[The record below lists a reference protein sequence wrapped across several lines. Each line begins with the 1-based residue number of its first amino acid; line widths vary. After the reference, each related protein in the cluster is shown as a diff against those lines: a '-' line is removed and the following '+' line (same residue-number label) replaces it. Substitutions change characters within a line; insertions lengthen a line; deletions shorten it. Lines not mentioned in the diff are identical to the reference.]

1 MYEPVSEAPIGLAP
15 PTTDGG
21 DEATARRRLC
31 LGAMAAAPG
40 LLRYAARFAPSMED
54 AEDAYQRAMEI
65 ALTKGPVVDQQEF
78 IAWLHVVLRNEATSL
93 ARKRTREAPADADVV
108 AAAVDRSHGGRDE
121 PAAVVEWKERY
132 RTLQDAM
139 TTLSDA
145 ERICLLLRT
154 AGVSRAEIRSMTGYT
169 ERKVERSIVR
179 GRERLNAWH
188 RSMAAGEKCLKVRPA
203 LERTGDDEATPGER
217 RQVSRHVRHC
227 AHCRAMLRARR
238 ESNAGLLVL
247 VPVAIIATTAVAGT
261 GVPDATAA
269 MNVMDRSTARMAVG
283 IGQAWSSLLDLP
295 SLMSAR
301 VGMGALAITAGVAG
315 VPIVAHQ
322 VQSGQASQDPAAIT
336 QTVQTSAAVAGPG
349 ATTPA
354 VGDAEE
360 LLARLRA
367 QAERERRALV
377 ARRRAAQRKAAA
389 EKAQA
394 ASAARAAAAPAP
406 APSPAPHPS
415 PASSSGSPSSPQLEF
430 GP

>member
-1 MYEPVSEAPIGLAP
+1 MNDPGTDTPIGLAS
-15 PTTDGG
+15 PTPGE

-31 LGAMAAAPG
+31 LGAMAGAPG

-54 AEDAYQRAMEI
+54 AEDAYQRSMEI
-65 ALTKGPVVDQQEF
+65 ALTKGPVVEQREF
-78 IAWLHVVLRNEATSL
+78 IAWLHVVLRNEATTL
-93 ARKRTREAPADADVV
+93 ARKRTREAPADAEVV
-108 AAAVDRSHGGRDE
+108 TAAVDRASGDHNE
-121 PAAVVEWKERY
+121 PSAVMEWKERY

-139 TTLSDA
+139 TSLSEA

-179 GRERLNAWH
+179 GRERLNDWH
-188 RSMAAGEKCLKVRPA
+188 HSMASGEKCVKVRPA
-203 LERTGDDEATPGER
+203 LERTGDEEATPGER

-227 AHCRAMLRARR
+227 GHCRATLRARR

-269 MNVMDRSTARMAVG
+269 MNVMDRTTAKMAVS
-283 IGQAWSSLLDLP
+283 IGQAWNSILDLP

-301 VGMGALAITAGVAG
+301 VATGALAVTAGVAG
-315 VPIVAHQ
+315 VPLVAHQ
-322 VQSGQASQDPAAIT
+322 VQGGSASGDPAAIT
-336 QTVQTSAAVAGPG
+336 QTVQTSAASVDPT
-349 ATTPA
+349 ATAPQ
-354 VGDAEE
+354 VSDAQD

-367 QAERERRALV
+367 QADRERRALA
-377 ARRRAAQRKAAA
+377 ARRHEAQRKAAA
-389 EKAQA
+389 ER
-394 ASAARAAAAPAP
+394 AARATPAPVPTPQAQPAP
-406 APSPAPHPS
+406 ASSPS
-415 PASSSGSPSSPQLEF
+415 PASSSGGPSSPQLEF

>member
-1 MYEPVSEAPIGLAP
+1 MNDPGIDTPIGLAP
-15 PTTDGG
+15 PTPGE

-31 LGAMAAAPG
+31 LGAMAGAPG
-40 LLRYAARFAPSMED
+40 LLRYAARFAPSLED

-65 ALTKGPVVDQQEF
+65 ALTKGPMVDQREF

-93 ARKRTREAPADADVV
+93 ARKRTREAPADAEVV
-108 AAAVDRSHGGRDE
+108 TAAVERAHGGRDE
-121 PAAVVEWKERY
+121 PSAVVEWKERY

-139 TTLSDA
+139 TSLNEA

-154 AGVSRAEIRSMTGYT
+154 AGVSRAEIRTMTGYT

-179 GRERLNAWH
+179 GRERLNEWH
-188 RSMAAGEKCLKVRPA
+188 HSMAAGEKCLKMRAA
-203 LERTGDDEATPGER
+203 LERTGDEEATPGER

-227 AHCRAMLRARR
+227 AHCRATLRARR

-269 MNVMDRSTARMAVG
+269 MNVVDRTTAKMAVS
-283 IGQAWSSLLDLP
+283 IGQAWNSILDLP

-301 VGMGALAITAGVAG
+301 VATGALAVTAGVAG
-315 VPIVAHQ
+315 VPLVAHQ
-322 VQSGQASQDPAAIT
+322 VQGGNAAQNPAPIT
-336 QTVQTSAAVAGPG
+336 QTVQTSAAAIDPAGAMPRVA
-349 ATTPA
+349 
-354 VGDAEE
+354 DAQD

-367 QAERERRALV
+367 QADRERRALA
-377 ARRRAAQRKAAA
+377 ARRDAAARKAAA
-389 EKAQA
+389 ERA
-394 ASAARAAAAPAP
+394 AARAAAPAP
-406 APSPAPHPS
+406 APTPQATAASTPS
-415 PASSSGSPSSPQLEF
+415 PASSSGGSSSPQLEF